1 MAHAE
6 GRVRTA
12 TSHQAP
18 TNGHQ
23 PLGKVHRAI
32 FDAAHDKP
40 YPQADFLQFDS
51 LRAYMKRQDFVVIGA
66 GIAGTSVAYRLAE
79 HATVTVLERES
90 QPGYHSTGRS
100 AALFMETY
108 GTANIQALT
117 RASRAF
123 YDNPPAGFT
132 DTPILTPRGVL
143 YIAREDQMD
152 LLHAAYEDALT
163 RSPNVELV
171 DGATIRAEVPCLRPE
186 AAFAG
191 MREVGA
197 ADIDVNALH
206 QGYLRGLRQR
216 GGDVRT
222 RAEVTAIAPDADGWE
237 ITLGDGSRMLARTL
251 VNAAGA
257 WADVVAGLAGVR
269 PVGLEPRRRTA
280 FIFAGPEGVDI
291 DHWPSVA
298 SIDETFYFKPDA
310 GLLLGSPANADPT
323 VPHDVVPEEIDV
335 ATGIYHIE
343 QSTTLTIRRPRNIWA
358 GLRSFV
364 ADGDLVIGADAEHPN
379 FFWLAAQGGY
389 GIQSAAGASLL
400 AKNLLLGE
408 SLDESLLAQG
418 VDVPGLDPARL
429 R

>member
-1 MAHAE
+1 M
-6 GRVRTA
+6 
-12 TSHQAP
+12 
-18 TNGHQ
+18 
-23 PLGKVHRAI
+23 PL
-32 FDAAHDKP
+32 
-40 YPQADFLQFDS
+40 
-51 LRAYMKRQDFVVIGA
+51 QDFVVIGA

-79 HATVTVLERES
+79 HASVTLLERES

-117 RASRAF
+117 RAGRDF
-123 YDNPPAGFT
+123 YEHPPAGFT

-152 LLHAAYEDALT
+152 LLQTAYQEALA

-171 DGATIRAEVPCLRPE
+171 DGATLLAEVPCLRPE

-191 MREVGA
+191 MREIGA

-216 GGDVRT
+216 GGVLRT
-222 RAEVTAIAPDADGWE
+222 KAEVTAITRIDQAWE
-237 ITLGDGSRMLARTL
+237 VTLGDGSTVHARKL

-257 WADVVAGLAGVR
+257 WADVIAGLAGVR
-269 PVGLEPRRRTA
+269 PIGLEPRRRTA
-280 FIFAGPEGVDI
+280 FIFAAPEGMATE
-291 DHWPSVA
+291 HWPSVIG
-298 SIDETFYFKPDA
+298 IDETFYFKPDA

-323 VPHDVVPEEIDV
+323 FPHDVVPEELDV
-335 ATGIYHIE
+335 ATGIHHIE
-343 QSTTLTIRRPRNIWA
+343 QATTLSIRRPRNTWA

-364 ADGDLVIGADAEHPN
+364 ADGDLVVGFDADQTD

-408 SLDESLLAQG
+408 ALDKTLIDQG